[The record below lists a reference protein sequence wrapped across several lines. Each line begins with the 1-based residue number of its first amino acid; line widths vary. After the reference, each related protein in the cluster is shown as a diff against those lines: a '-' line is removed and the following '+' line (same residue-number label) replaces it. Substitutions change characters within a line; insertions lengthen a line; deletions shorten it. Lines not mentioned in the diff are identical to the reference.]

1 MKKTTK
7 IIFITIIVFICSYF
21 SLYLIALF
29 TPKLPIRDTSSYHFY
44 DINNNL
50 YPTNKDDEWVKL
62 NNISKNLINATIAVE
77 DKNFYNHIGF
87 DYLRILKAFYTNIT
101 NKKTLQGASTI
112 TQQYA
117 KNLYLNFDKTFK
129 RKINEAWLTI
139 RLEVQYSKDEILE
152 GYLNT
157 INYGGVFGIENA
169 SKYYFGKSSKDLNL
183 AEASMLAGIPK
194 SPSNYSPIENLENA
208 KKRQKIVLK
217 AMLDNKYI
225 NKNEYEDA
233 INTDLTYIGTL
244 NNNTSNTIMYYQ
256 QAVLKELK
264 SLKQIPESFLSTGGL
279 KIYTN
284 LDIDAQNDLEKSVN
298 KYYDNKS
305 PEVAGIMIN
314 PSNGNVIA
322 LTGGK
327 NYKQSQFN
335 RAIDSKRSIGSTI
348 KPFLYYSALE
358 NGFTPSTTF
367 TSEKTTFTFSDGELY
382 SPTNFGDK
390 YPDKSISMASAI
402 AYSDNIYAVKTHLF
416 LGEET
421 LVDIASKV
429 GIKEK
434 LEPLPS
440 LALGSIEMSL
450 LDLLNGYT
458 TLANNGTKTEL
469 HFINK
474 VEDIN
479 GNILYTA
486 KEKKELVLNPS
497 LVYILNEMLTS
508 TYNSTFIDYSY
519 PTCYTIASKL
529 TRKYSIKSGTTDY
542 DNLIIGYNNNILL
555 GLWSG
560 YDDNKEVSSNNSYNL
575 KQVWAD
581 TMEEYSSKLDDN
593 WYEMPKNVIGVLI
606 NPIDG
611 TLATIDSKKKTIMY
625 YIKGT
630 EPN

>member
-1 MKKTTK
+1 MKKIFK
-7 IIFITIIVFICSYF
+7 IIIIINSVIILSYF
-21 SLYLIALF
+21 GLYLIAFF

-50 YPTNKDDEWVKL
+50 YPNNNDEWIKI
-62 NNISKNLINATIAVE
+62 NDISKYLINATISIE
-77 DKNFYNHIGF
+77 DKKFYNHIGF
-87 DYLRILKAFYTNIT
+87 DYLRILKAIYTNIT
-101 NKKTLQGASTI
+101 SKNTLEGASTI

-139 RLEVQYSKDEILE
+139 RLEVQYTKDEILE

-194 SPSNYSPIENLENA
+194 SPNNYSPTKNIENA

-217 AMLDNKYI
+217 SMLDNKYI
-225 NKNEYEDA
+225 TNEEYNEA
-233 INTDLTYIGTL
+233 LNTDLTYIGSL

-256 QAVLKELK
+256 QAVLEELK

-284 LDIDAQNDLEKSVN
+284 LDLNAQNALEKSIN
-298 KYYDNKS
+298 NYYNDNS
-305 PEVAGIMIN
+305 PEIAGIMIN
-314 PSNGNVIA
+314 PNNGNVIA
-322 LTGGK
+322 LVGGK

-335 RAIDSKRSIGSTI
+335 RAINSKRAIGSTI

-367 TSEKTTFTFSDGELY
+367 TSEETTFTFSDGELY
-382 SPTNFGDK
+382 SPSNFNDK
-390 YPDKSISMASAI
+390 YPNKDISLVSAI

-416 LGEET
+416 LGEDN
-421 LVDIASKV
+421 LVNIANRV
-429 GIKEK
+429 GINEELK
-434 LEPLPS
+434 PIPS
-440 LALGSIEMSL
+440 LALGSIGMSL
-450 LDLLNGYT
+450 LDLSQGYT
-458 TLANNGTKTEL
+458 TLASEGVKKDL

-479 GNILYTA
+479 GKVLYES
-486 KEKKELVLNPS
+486 KEKNELVLNPS

-508 TYNSTFIDYSY
+508 TYNSSFIDYSY
-519 PTCYTIASKL
+519 PTCYPIASKL
-529 TRKYSIKSGTTDY
+529 TKKYSIKSGSTDV
-542 DNLIIGYNNNILL
+542 DNLVIGYNKNILL
-555 GLWSG
+555 SLWSG
-560 YDDNKEVSSNNSYNL
+560 YDNNENVPSNNSYNL

-581 TMEEYSSKLDDN
+581 TILEYDTNDDE
-593 WYEMPKNVIGVLI
+593 WYEMPNNVVGVII
-606 NPIDG
+606 NPLDG
-611 TLATIDSKKKTIMY
+611 KLADNNTKRKTIMY

-630 EPN
+630 EPIY